1 MCWQNREKNHKML
14 YEDVDEND
22 NEEIIEDKNN
32 SENDVKDNDE
42 KTRIWSWCWF

>member
-1 MCWQNREKNHKML
+1 ML

-42 KTRIWSWCWF
+42 KTRI